1 MSLDAKPFR
10 DAVKARL
17 EANFTNT
24 DVYTSEVPEDGDIN
38 WNNGLFSPYLVVFF
52 GGPIRSAR
60 DKGIVST
67 RFDTTI
73 LYCTVEVYAP
83 VADTAA
89 FLKDKVVDVLTG
101 FRPPDCGEMVL
112 EGGLAYSKAS
122 NEVRP
127 TQYIDSTAFTT
138 RGNLTMDY

>member
-1 MSLDAKPFR
+1 MALSSAPFR

-17 EANFTNT
+17 EANFPNV
-24 DVYTSEVPEDGDIN
+24 DVYVSEVPEDSDIN
-38 WNNGLFSPYLVVFF
+38 WNNGLFSPYLVIFF

-60 DKGIVST
+60 DRGIVST
-67 RFDTTI
+67 RNDTTI

-83 VADTAA
+83 VFSTAGL
-89 FLKDKVVDVLTG
+89 LKDKVVDVLTG

-122 NEVRP
+122 NDVRP
-127 TQYIDSTAFTT
+127 TQYVDSTAFTT
-138 RGNLTMDY
+138 RGNLTMV